1 MFAISCSF
9 KILNFY
15 QNYER
20 SNATIQSNNKI
31 RFRPVVSLH
40 SSAHKTQLRFP
51 SDSIDTPQYFQYV
64 LCKEI
69 QHIECWYRYQKYRSI
84 TG

>member
-69 QHIECWYRYQKYRSI
+69 QHIECWCRYQKYRSI